1 MLNGIMNDC
10 RARWEKEAKLLT
22 HVYELVDKGEI
33 PCFIYKGVD
42 GIHYRPLIDVISN
55 YGHRAYGKVMI
66 VGSTGYRFND
76 GSLRRINNEDLR
88 KVREVDREIVELM
101 NKKQEILKQVWHKNK
116 KLTWQFAEDWDEKR
130 EKMLKEYG
138 LKEE

>member
-1 MLNGIMNDC
+1 MFDDIVKDC
-10 RARWEKEAKLLT
+10 RTRWEKEAKLLT

-33 PCFIYKGVD
+33 PCFLYKGVG
-42 GIHYRPLIDVISN
+42 GIHYRPLIDVNSN
-55 YGHRAYGKVMI
+55 YGNRAYGKVMI

-88 KVREVDREIVELM
+88 KVREIDREIVALM
-101 NKKQEILKQVWHKNK
+101 DKKQEMLKQVWRKNK
-116 KLTWQFAEDWDEKR
+116 KLSWQFAEEWDKER
-130 EKMLKEYG
+130 EKLLKEYG